1 MPTSSPE
8 PITDLT
14 DTGLRTGAFCAS
26 GAHVLEVRCAPVLEH
41 THSRSGLS
49 QIRNGRTLALVAL
62 SLFAPAIPALSAE
75 ASSNAA
81 PQNESPIAQ
90 QGNSAMDRLKEAVS
104 RQKADTVSGP
114 TALPDLPDEQRRR
127 AFDGLRARTPAPE
140 LEARARRGL
149 EAARE
154 GVTTEREAMA
164 RRMAQAL
171 GLDAPGVMPI
181 AQAVPSPSAKGW
193 VPVLFASSSMPVA
206 VLRTYAGQLEKAGGV
221 MAFRGMPGGLTH
233 VGPMAKLSAQI
244 LRIDPGCE
252 GPACAMR
259 NVQIIVDP
267 LVFRQHGVT
276 RVPALVM
283 IPGDPAQPYCER
295 GDNAPV
301 SPHVI
306 YGDAALSG
314 MLGEY
319 ARLGG
324 RQEVYNATARLENR

>member
-1 MPTSSPE
+1 MANEAPSTGSP
-8 PITDLT
+8 
-14 DTGLRTGAFCAS
+14 
-26 GAHVLEVRCAPVLEH
+26 V
-41 THSRSGLS
+41 
-49 QIRNGRTLALVAL
+49 
-62 SLFAPAIPALSAE
+62 
-75 ASSNAA
+75 
-81 PQNESPIAQ
+81 AQ
-90 QGNSAMDRLKEAVS
+90 QGSSAMDRLKESVN
-104 RQKADTVSGP
+104 RQKTDTVSGP

-127 AFDGLRARTPAPE
+127 AFDGLRARTPSPE
-140 LEARARRGL
+140 LETRARAGL
-149 EAARE
+149 EKARE
-154 GVTTEREAMA
+154 GVATEREAMA

-171 GLDAPGVMPI
+171 GLDAPGVMPL
-181 AQAVPSPSAKGW
+181 AQAGPSPAAKGW

-206 VLRTYAGQLEKAGGV
+206 VLRTYAGQLEKAGGA

-233 VGPMAKLSAQI
+233 VAPMAKLSAQI
-244 LRIDPGCE
+244 LRVDPGCE

-259 NVQIIVDP
+259 DVQIIVDP

-276 RVPALVM
+276 RVPALAM

-295 GDNAPV
+295 DDNTPV

-324 RQEVYNATARLENR
+324 RQEVRDAAARLENR